1 MSSLALAY
9 LESGRIAD
17 AERVCNWI
25 LKTGAD
31 YAPAYNTLGL
41 ASIQKRD
48 LTHARIYLE
57 KAVQLDPNLA
67 DAHLNL
73 GRIYTF
79 LGANARARASFE
91 AFLAKATP
99 KEYGRIIPMVKAEL
113 ARMP

>member
-1 MSSLALAY
+1 MPDYRVNLEIYNGPIDLLLY
-9 LESGRIAD
+9 LIR
-17 AERVCNWI
+17 
-25 LKTGAD
+25 
-31 YAPAYNTLGL
+31 
-41 ASIQKRD
+41 RD
-48 LTHARIYLE
+48 EVDIYDIPIARITAQYVQYIEVLQ
-57 KAVQLDPNLA
+57 QLDPNLA